1 SLTLIVLGHALGGR
15 EGLLTALIA
24 TLAMNSFVYFYED
37 RRVLN
42 KFHGRWLEGQD
53 PYSLQDVVRRLS
65 LKVRVPAPKLI
76 LLESS
81 AVQSLVVGRGVTHGT
96 ILLTEGLLNRLDRH
110 EVEAVLAY
118 QVASIKTVNTLAFAV
133 GSFMATAALTVSETL
148 DMILR
153 VLIV

>member
-1 SLTLIVLGHALGGR
+1 
-15 EGLLTALIA
+15 
-24 TLAMNSFVYFYED
+24 F
-37 RRVLN
+37 
-42 KFHGRWLEGQD
+42 
-53 PYSLQDVVRRLS
+53 YSLQDVVRRLS

-76 LLESS
+76 LLESP

-153 VLIV
+153 VLIVEKKNPRTPVSQLFTRLFAPFIGTILKLSIRP